1 MSTATETKPLHALP
15 WMQIAQ
21 AFERMGVVEQPGTKH
36 HPLILWFHSQ
46 TSLKA
51 TTDEVPWCSAFACAV
66 MEMAGHKSPR
76 SAAARDWL
84 KWGTAL
90 DKPAYGCIVV
100 FDRSDPSNKN
110 AAHVAFWVGYG
121 PLGDDCIVLGGNQR
135 NRVCVAP
142 YPKASVIGW
151 RWPVWSPEQAR

>member
-1 MSTATETKPLHALP
+1 MSTATDTKNLGTLP

-21 AFERMGVVEQPGTKH
+21 AFERMGVIEQPGTKH

-46 TSLKA
+46 TKLKA

-66 MEMAGHKSPR
+66 MEMAGYKSPR

-84 KWGTAL
+84 KWGTPHAT
-90 DKPAYGCIVV
+90 PAFGAIVV

-110 AAHVAFWVGYG
+110 AAHVAFWW
-121 PLGDDCIVLGGNQR
+121 GDRADGRVDVLGGNQS
-135 NRVCVAP
+135 NKVCVAP
-142 YPKASVIGW
+142 YLKSDVIGY
-151 RWPVWSPEQAR
+151 RWPVKP